1 MSEPT
6 LVFSTPAYGYMGDHV
21 CALGEF
27 EPGALE
33 TRLFPD
39 GERYQ
44 RIACDV
50 AGRDVVVIGGTISD
64 TDTLR
69 IYDLACALV
78 KYRVRT
84 LTLVMPYYGYQTM
97 ERALVEGEVVTAK
110 TRARLFS
117 AIPSALGG
125 NRVVLMDLHA
135 SGIPYYFEDHIRA
148 VHVYARPVILEAAR
162 KLGGDDFTLAC
173 TDAGRAKW
181 VQNLA
186 NHLGV
191 PAAFVLKR
199 RLGDSE
205 TEVSAVSANVQGRRV
220 VLYDDMIRSGSSLI
234 GAAQAYLEAG
244 AASVAAL
251 ATHGVFPN
259 GALARIQDSGL
270 FTEIGCTDTHPRARE
285 LEQDGLEV
293 FSVAGLLA
301 EWLRAEHFE

>member
-1 MSEPT
+1 MKTST
-6 LVFSTPAYGYMGDHV
+6 LVFSTPSYAYLGDHI

-27 EPGALE
+27 DPGSLQ

-44 RIACDV
+44 RIDCDV
-50 AGRDVVVIGGTISD
+50 SGRDVVVIGGTISD
-64 TDTLR
+64 VDTLR

-84 LTLVMPYYGYQTM
+84 LTLVMPFFGYQTM
-97 ERALVEGEVVTAK
+97 ERALLPGEVVTAK

-117 AIPSALGG
+117 AIPAALGG

-148 VHVYARPVILEAAR
+148 VHLYARPVILQAAR
-162 KLGGDDFTLAC
+162 DLGGDDFVLAC

-205 TEVSAVSANVQGRRV
+205 TEVSAVSASVEGRRV
-220 VLYDDMIRSGSSLI
+220 VLYDDMIRSGSSLM
-234 GAAQAYLEAG
+234 GAAAAYHEAG
-244 AASVAAL
+244 ASSVAAL
-251 ATHGVFPN
+251 VTHGVFP
-259 GALARIQDSGL
+259 GDALTRINASGL
-270 FTEIGCTDTHPRARE
+270 FTDVACTDTHPRARE
-285 LEQDGLEV
+285 LGEGLRIY
-293 FSVAGLLA
+293 SVAGLLA
-301 EWLRAEHFE
+301 DWLRAEHLE